1 MNLLCMLGRHNYQDA
16 HDHPD
21 RNMGYRI
28 VECSRCHK
36 AMVSDPALGGFYPIL
51 NTQSAKARDTAK
63 VAQRG

>member
-1 MNLLCMLGRHNYQDA
+1 MNFLCMLGRHTYQEA

-36 AMVSDPALGGFYPIL
+36 AMVSDPSQGGFYPIQ
-51 NTQSAKARDTAK
+51 NTQSAIARDSAK
-63 VAQRG
+63 SDPRG